1 MEQRHFLGT
10 RLRHLLDQL
19 DGDVARV
26 YTDLGLPGFRPRYTP
41 VIRIV
46 ATHGPRSIRD
56 LAGTIGVTH
65 SAISQTVNQ
74 MHRDGLVELHPGDDA
89 RHRIVHLTHHARTIL
104 PTLDAEWHATTA
116 AARQLDAELPH
127 PLGDLVDAALKA
139 LGERPMRDRIL
150 DHLDHPAPPPH
161 EP

>member
-1 MEQRHFLGT
+1 MEQPNFLGT

-19 DGDVARV
+19 DGDLARV

-41 VIRIV
+41 VIRII
-46 ATHGPRSIRD
+46 AAHGPQAIRD
-56 LAGTIGVTH
+56 LATTIGVTH

-89 RHRIVHLTHHARTIL
+89 RHRIVHLTDHATAIL

-127 PLGDLVDAALKA
+127 PLSDLVDAALHA
-139 LGERPMRDRIL
+139 LRQRPMRDRVH
-150 DHLDHPAPPPH
+150 DHLHPPH